1 MGGGLLD
8 SNEKS
13 YAIGDVSKILNV
25 ETHTIRFWTEQ
36 FSGVVAP
43 RIGFG
48 KRRYYSDD
56 DVRILAKIQNMLHVR
71 GLKIKA
77 VREVLE
83 NEKSSDVNGVLN
95 SDLHP
100 VLSSIAM
107 LRADLSSFLASV

>member
-1 MGGGLLD
+1 MGGDLLD
-8 SNEKS
+8 SNNKS

-36 FSGVVAP
+36 FSGVVSP

-56 DVRILAKIQNMLHVR
+56 DVRVLAKIQNMLHVR

-83 NEKSSDVNGVLN
+83 NEKLCGAHGVIN
-95 SDLHP
+95 SDFQTII
-100 VLSSIAM
+100 SSIATI
-107 LRADLSSFLASV
+107 RGELSSFLALV